1 MFYKKPH
8 KSQIIRRIKMTLS
21 DLFRKIR
28 HELCLSQAELSRAID
43 VTPSSMCLYEKG
55 LRKISYKTIRKVMKF
70 VDEKGI
76 KITYQDFINSMD
88 EIDDEQTKK
97 TG

>member
-1 MFYKKPH
+1 
-8 KSQIIRRIKMTLS
+8 
-21 DLFRKIR
+21 
-28 HELCLSQAELSRAID
+28 
-43 VTPSSMCLYEKG
+43 
-55 LRKISYKTIRKVMKF
+55 MKF